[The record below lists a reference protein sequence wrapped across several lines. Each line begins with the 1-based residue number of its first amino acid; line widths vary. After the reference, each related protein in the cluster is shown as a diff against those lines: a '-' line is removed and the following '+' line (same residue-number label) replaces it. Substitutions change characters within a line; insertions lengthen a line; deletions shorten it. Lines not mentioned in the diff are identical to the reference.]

1 MCFSQNKETNDRN
14 RYRGCSALS
23 ESLLSSKHSDGRPL
37 SSLTGKLWLKVF
49 GFNRRDRVLDNGGAH
64 VRLLATF
71 GADNDSSGQE
81 VDYLMP
87 KPVRIDA
94 YNLQL
99 LEPFLNRGDGLLQR
113 RCPSRNPNP
122 IDPIEPAG
130 PQFCCAFDMKAAFT
144 GCLACF

>member
-64 VRLLATF
+64 VRLLPTPLRMGGQAKVSLT
-71 GADNDSSGQE
+71 GQE
-81 VDYLMP
+81 GDYLMP
-87 KPVRIDA
+87 KPMRIDA
-94 YNLQL
+94 YNLQPL
-99 LEPFLNRGDGLLQR
+99 KPFLD
-113 RCPSRNPNP
+113 
-122 IDPIEPAG
+122 
-130 PQFCCAFDMKAAFT
+130 
-144 GCLACF
+144 